1 MNRLSSPGLLLL
13 LVAACGGSDD
23 PPPDPCIGVTGTCV
37 AIAPGADR
45 AAIQEAMIEIE
56 SGATLAFPRGTFHID
71 GELSLDVDGVTI
83 KGDGMDSTILSF
95 ADQTDGAQ
103 AVLVTADD
111 FTIEDIGLEDSPG
124 DLLKVEGSNG
134 VTIRRVRAEWTGG
147 PAESNGAYGLYPVQC
162 SNVLIEESQAIGAS
176 DAGVYVGQSDNI
188 IVTGNLAT
196 ANVAGI
202 EIENSTRADVFANEA
217 TGNTG
222 GVLVFNLPG
231 LDVSNGA
238 GTRVYENNIHDNNET
253 NFAPAGNIVGK
264 VPTGTGIAILAAH
277 GVEIFDNTIENHLSV
292 NLGIIS
298 YTSTD
303 IAFDDPAYD
312 PDPDTIEIHGN
323 TFRGTANNPTGELG
337 ALLILGMTEI
347 MAPPVIVPDIVWD
360 GVVPAAKAD
369 PADPEKLMDAINI
382 CIRDN
387 GDADFANLHWPNT
400 ALPEADLDMT
410 DHDCDHPA
418 LPEVI
423 LE

>member
-1 MNRLSSPGLLLL
+1 MKRLSSTCALVLLG
-13 LVAACGGSDD
+13 ACGSD
-23 PPPDPCIGVTGTCV
+23 PPPDPCLGVEGTCV
-37 AIAPGADR
+37 PVEPGAGR
-45 AAIQEAMIEIE
+45 ADIQELMIEIE

-71 GELSLDVDGVTI
+71 GELSLDVDGVTL
-83 KGDGMDSTILSF
+83 KGDGMDTTILSF
-95 ADQTDGAQ
+95 ADQASGAQ
-103 AVLVTADD
+103 GMLVTADD
-111 FTIEDIGLEDSPG
+111 FTIQDIGLEDSPG
-124 DLLKVEGSNG
+124 DLLKIEGSNG
-134 VTIRRVRAEWTGG
+134 VTIRRVRAEWTNG
-147 PAESNGAYGLYPVQC
+147 PDESNGAYALYPVQC
-162 SNVLIEESQAIGAS
+162 ANVLIEDSVAIASS

-188 IVTGNLAT
+188 VVTGNLAEY
-196 ANVAGI
+196 NVAGI
-202 EIENSTRADVFANEA
+202 EIENSTRADVFGNEA
-217 TGNTG
+217 VNNTG

-231 LDVSNGA
+231 LDVANGA
-238 GTRVYENNIHDNNET
+238 GTRVYDNHIHDNNTE

-277 GVEIFDNTIENHLSV
+277 EVEIFDNVVENHASI

-303 IAFDDPAYD
+303 IAFDDPEYD

-323 TFRGTANNPTGELG
+323 TFRGTSDNPTGELG

-369 PADPEKLMDAINI
+369 PGDPQKLMDALNI
-382 CIRDN
+382 CIHDN

-400 ALPEADLDMT
+400 ELPEADLDAT

-418 LPEVI
+418 LPEVV